1 MDRAGIFGRSSGVS
15 LNAVPVIE
23 VNEADFATQVIER
36 SRQVPVV
43 VDFWADWCPPCRML
57 TPVME
62 KVANEPEAG
71 FDLAKVDVDA
81 NPRLQAAFR
90 VQSIPT
96 VIAFRDGSPV
106 STFTGAIPESAF
118 RQFIAGIVPQ
128 IGDSRVQDAMS
139 LADRGEFEQA
149 ETLLRELITE
159 EPTNEEAGL
168 SLASLL
174 IDRRAGSDA
183 ETVLASL
190 SPTAEVNRM
199 KAAARVLG
207 IDPAELD
214 GSRLDSARRAA
225 ADGGFDQSLETAIE
239 LIESGDPS
247 QDEARILML
256 DVFELLGPE
265 HELTARFRRRLANAL
280 F

>member
-1 MDRAGIFGRSSGVS
+1 M
-15 LNAVPVIE
+15 PVIE